1 MSEAP
6 GFIDEARIYVSSGRG
21 GNGMVHFRREKF
33 VPRGGP
39 DGGDGGKGGDVVL
52 EVRET
57 LNTLSHFRS
66 RRRFEAEHGGN
77 GGSKRKTG
85 RNGADVIVP
94 LPPGTIVRDDESGN
108 LLADMVGSQERLV
121 LMRGG
126 RGGRGNAR
134 FATSRNQ
141 APRMAEKGEPGES
154 GWLKFELRLIAD
166 VGIVGLPN
174 AGKSTLLAAVTNAQP
189 KIAAYPF
196 TTLQPNLGVADLDQ
210 ETSLVLADIP
220 GLIEGAHKG
229 LGLGTAF
236 LRHIQRTKVL
246 IHVIDG
252 GSNDPLA
259 DFSQVNTEL
268 ALFDE
273 QLARKPQIVA
283 INKIDLPEVRKRVSK
298 IQHAFE
304 KRGLFPLA
312 ISGLARTG
320 LRELLKAALEMLQ
333 SSTFEPVHEAIPVYH
348 ADTDAMVFEI
358 NRDPDGAWRV
368 ISKVVE
374 RAAEMTYWEYD
385 EAVRRFQQ
393 LLDRL
398 GIEDELRQAG
408 VKTGD
413 TVRIGEH
420 ELEWKD

>member
-1 MSEAP
+1 MTEVP
-6 GFIDEARIYVSSGRG
+6 GFIDEARIYVASGKG
-21 GNGMVHFRREKF
+21 GNGMVHFRREKY

-39 DGGDGGKGGDVVL
+39 DGGDGGKGGDIVL

-66 RRRFEAEHGGN
+66 RRRFEAEKGGN
-77 GGSKRKTG
+77 GGGNRKTG
-85 RNGADVIVP
+85 RDGADVIIP
-94 LPPGTIVRDDESGN
+94 LPPGTIVRHDETGD
-108 LLADMVGSQERLV
+108 LLADMVHPEERLV

-141 APRMAEKGEPGES
+141 APRMAEKGAPGES
-154 GWLKFELRLIAD
+154 AWLKLELRLIAD

-196 TTLQPNLGVADLDQ
+196 TTLQPNLGVADLDR
-210 ETSLVLADIP
+210 ETSLILADIP

-246 IHVIDG
+246 IHVLDG
-252 GSNDPLA
+252 GSEDPLA

-273 QLARKPQIVA
+273 QLARKPQVAA
-283 INKIDLPEVRKRVSK
+283 INKIDLPEVKERIPE
-298 IQHAFE
+298 IQRAFE
-304 KRGLFPLA
+304 MKGVRPLA
-312 ISGLARTG
+312 ISALARSG
-320 LRELLKAALEMLQ
+320 LRDLLKAALHLLQ
-333 SSTFEPVHEAIPVYH
+333 TSGIEPVEEVLPEYRAEP
-348 ADTDAMVFEI
+348 DAVAYEI
-358 NRDPDGAWRV
+358 LRDPDGAWRV
-368 ISKVVE
+368 TGRAIE
-374 RAAEMTYWEYD
+374 RAAKMTYWEYD
-385 EAVRRFQQ
+385 EAVRRFQR
-393 LLDRL
+393 LLEHV
-398 GIEDELRQAG
+398 GVEDDLRQAG
-408 VKTGD
+408 VKEGD
-413 TVRIGEH
+413 IVRIGEY
-420 ELEWKD
+420 ELEWQD

>member
-1 MSEAP
+1 
-6 GFIDEARIYVSSGRG
+6 
-21 GNGMVHFRREKF
+21 
-33 VPRGGP
+33 
-39 DGGDGGKGGDVVL
+39 
-52 EVRET
+52 
-57 LNTLSHFRS
+57 
-66 RRRFEAEHGGN
+66 
-77 GGSKRKTG
+77 
-85 RNGADVIVP
+85 
-94 LPPGTIVRDDESGN
+94 
-108 LLADMVGSQERLV
+108 
-121 LMRGG
+121 
-126 RGGRGNAR
+126 
-134 FATSRNQ
+134 
-141 APRMAEKGEPGES
+141 
-154 GWLKFELRLIAD
+154 
-166 VGIVGLPN
+166 
-174 AGKSTLLAAVTNAQP
+174 
-189 KIAAYPF
+189 
-196 TTLQPNLGVADLDQ
+196 
-210 ETSLVLADIP
+210 
-220 GLIEGAHKG
+220 
-229 LGLGTAF
+229 
-236 LRHIQRTKVL
+236 VL